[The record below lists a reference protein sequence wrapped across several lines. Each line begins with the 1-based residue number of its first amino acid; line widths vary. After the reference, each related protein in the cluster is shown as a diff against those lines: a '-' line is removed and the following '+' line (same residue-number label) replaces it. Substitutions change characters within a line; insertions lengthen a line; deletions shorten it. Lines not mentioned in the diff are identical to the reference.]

1 MPGLPDADVNI
12 TVICE
17 ARHIGGKMKN
27 FSPKLEDMEEEEEE
41 EEEENLDVKNT
52 ITENKDQ

>member
-41 EEEENLDVKNT
+41 EENLDVKNT